1 MSSIF
6 LMLDEDDSLR
16 KVNIDDLYEKQK
28 MRDQK
33 QIGIFHKILNRIHNR
48 IKITARNKKSDRHI
62 WFVVPE
68 FLFGEPLYDKSE
80 CIGYIVSKLEEN
92 GFYIRYVH
100 PNTLFISW
108 DNWVPT
114 YVRNE
119 IKKKRGIVLDEKGNI
134 VKVLNE
140 EEVKKKEDELIP
152 GLSDTSTAAPSA
164 NSSQTKKQYTPI
176 GSYKPSGKLVYNS
189 DMFNK
194 LEERVTAEP
203 VNKKAKEEET
213 SNKIKNVMFSLPF

>member
-1 MSSIF
+1 
-6 LMLDEDDSLR
+6 MLDEDDSLR

-33 QIGIFHKILNRIHNR
+33 QIGIFHKILNRVHNR
-48 IKITARNKKSDRHI
+48 IKITARNKRSDRHI
-62 WFVVPE
+62 WYVVPE

-80 CIGYIVSKLEEN
+80 CIAYVVSKLEEN

-108 DNWVPT
+108 DNWVPA

-119 IKKKRGIVLDEKGNI
+119 IKKKRGLVLDEKGNVI
-134 VKVLNE
+134 KVLNE
-140 EEVKKKEDELIP
+140 EELKKKEDELTP
-152 GLSDTSTAAPSA
+152 GNIISDTPTGSSTGP
-164 NSSQTKKQYTPI
+164 NKKQYTPI
-176 GSYKPSGKLVYNS
+176 GSYKPSGKLVYNT
-189 DMFNK
+189 DMFNS

-213 SNKIKNVMFSLPF
+213 TNKIKNVMFSLPF

>member
-6 LMLDEDDSLR
+6 IMLDEDDSLR

-33 QIGIFHKILNRIHNR
+33 QIGIFHKILNRVHNR
-48 IKITARNKKSDRHI
+48 IKITARNKRSDRHI
-62 WFVVPE
+62 WYVVPE

-80 CIGYIVSKLEEN
+80 CIAYVVSKLEEN

-108 DNWVPT
+108 DNWVPA

-119 IKKKRGIVLDEKGNI
+119 IKKKRGLVLDEKGNVI
-134 VKVLNE
+134 KVLNE
-140 EEVKKKEDELIP
+140 EELKKKEDELTP
-152 GLSDTSTAAPSA
+152 GNIISDTPTGSSTGP
-164 NSSQTKKQYTPI
+164 NKKQYTPI
-176 GSYKPSGKLVYNS
+176 GSYKPSGKLVYNT
-189 DMFNK
+189 DMFNS

-213 SNKIKNVMFSLPF
+213 TNKIKNVMFSLPF